1 MSSNQ
6 DQIAYDSFCII
17 MKTLTS
23 LPFIILNWSK
33 LLSNLIHKNIYKT
46 KDLDNSVSLIK
57 KSRIKLS
64 FIFEKYF
71 IYI

>member
-6 DQIAYDSFCII
+6 DQIAYYLFCII
-17 MKTLTS
+17 MKTITLTF

-46 KDLDNSVSLIK
+46 KELNNLLSLIK
-57 KSRIKLS
+57 KVD
-64 FIFEKYF
+64 
-71 IYI
+71 

>member
-17 MKTLTS
+17 MKTITLTS

-33 LLSNLIHKNIYKT
+33 LLSYLIHKNICKT
-46 KDLDNSVSLIK
+46 KDLNNSVSLINK
-57 KSRIKLS
+57 TD
-64 FIFEKYF
+64 
-71 IYI
+71 